1 MDSKRDYSG
10 KYMLKDLIILKQC
23 IDCKLYGSK
32 GCKRGEGVKAI
43 KGTKLIYCP
52 FKHDKG

>member
-10 KYMLKDLIILKQC
+10 KYMMKDLIILKQC

-32 GCKRGEGVKAI
+32 GCKRGEGIKAI

-52 FKHDKG
+52 YKHDKG